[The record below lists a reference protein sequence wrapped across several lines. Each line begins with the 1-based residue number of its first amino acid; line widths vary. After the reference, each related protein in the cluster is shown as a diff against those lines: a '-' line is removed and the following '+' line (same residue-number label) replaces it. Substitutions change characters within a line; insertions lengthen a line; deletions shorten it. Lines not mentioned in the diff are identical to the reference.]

1 MIRFLA
7 QIAAAVVFAII
18 VYATLSPIQ
27 LRPQTGYV
35 GLEREAAFALFGA
48 VLMLAFP
55 DQPWAIV
62 AAIVAIAVGLEL
74 TQRLTRDRHG
84 KVLDAVQKIVGGMVG
99 CALGYLISQFAN
111 L

>member
-1 MIRFLA
+1 MIRSLA

-27 LRPQTGYV
+27 LRPRTGFV
-35 GLEREAAFALFGA
+35 GLEREAAFALLGA
-48 VLMLAFP
+48 ALMMAFP

-62 AAIVAIAVGLEL
+62 AATVAIAIGLEL

-84 KVLDAVQKIVGGMVG
+84 KIVDAVQKTVGGMIG
-99 CALGYLISQFAN
+99 CALGYLISQYAD